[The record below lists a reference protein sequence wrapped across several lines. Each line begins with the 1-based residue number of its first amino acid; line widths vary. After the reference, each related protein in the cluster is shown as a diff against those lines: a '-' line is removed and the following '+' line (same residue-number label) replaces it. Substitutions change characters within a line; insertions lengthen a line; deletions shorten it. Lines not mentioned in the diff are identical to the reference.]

1 MPDYKPGRWR
11 SLWARRPFRF
21 GILVLALLAVLAV
34 VLGAVLGS
42 RTAHADSAVS
52 GGGSGSGSGG
62 GGGSNGTAPPVP
74 ASLTVTVPAV
84 MPGNASA
91 VDPALV
97 SFSIEQDRWP
107 DWAGVDTPNPLV
119 VNALTNLARLTGT
132 PPWIRI
138 GADSEDRT
146 MFNPDVNVRICASGL
161 SGMLRRGRADIP
173 GCLPEAEPRIPIPR
187 RFALFFVPI
196 SRPNPAITIAALNLS
211 VDARYYNLVS
221 HLPENTS
228 VIWGVNGAAANTT
241 NALAM
246 GRAIIAAFQIPLATQ
261 QCVPPLVHPRDARR
275 QTNLYATAHARTCSC
290 SAV

>member
-42 RTAHADSAVS
+42 RTAHAASAAS
-52 GGGSGSGSGG
+52 SAGGSGSGG
-62 GGGSNGTAPPVP
+62 GSGNGTAPPVP
-74 ASLTVTVPAV
+74 ASLTVTVPAS

-107 DWAGVDTPNPLV
+107 DWAGIDTPNPLV

-146 MFNPDVNVRICASGL
+146 LFSPDVNVRICASG
-161 SGMLRRGRADIP
+161 SRGE
-173 GCLPEAEPRIPIPR
+173 G
-187 RFALFFVPI
+187 
-196 SRPNPAITIAALNLS
+196 
-211 VDARYYNLVS
+211 
-221 HLPENTS
+221 
-228 VIWGVNGAAANTT
+228 
-241 NALAM
+241 
-246 GRAIIAAFQIPLATQ
+246 
-261 QCVPPLVHPRDARR
+261 
-275 QTNLYATAHARTCSC
+275 
-290 SAV
+290 